1 MSSRSP
7 KLLFPVVRFFLL
19 SGLVLLLSQVRP
31 FFVLE
36 VAAFRGPTLIYH
48 ARALSSAAPRSIS
61 TGIYYKHD
69 TDDDQVTKEEK
80 DKGASWADVYNI
92 KRQKYGIGSK
102 PESAFNLASR
112 TFVSQGS
119 SIVKEALAG
128 VGIFAKDYIPPEE
141 KPPNCLG
148 LTLDSEAV
156 KDAERKREA
165 RAGEKVETNP
175 ASRALY
181 DAGCYVLDELFVG
194 RPIARFWFL
203 ETIARMPY
211 FSYVSMLH
219 LYESFGW
226 WRDPQLRKVHN
237 AEEYNEL
244 HHLLIMETLGG
255 NDRWRDRFLGYH
267 VAFGYYWAINVLFLF
282 SPRAAYEFMELLEA
296 HAVDTYS
303 TFYIENKERLLEL
316 PAPAVASSYYKG
328 ADLYLFDDFQISKR
342 PSSRRPPVD
351 NLYDV
356 FKNICEDEA
365 EHVKTMAACKNYSK
379 VGKIVVSPHLSFD
392 NDSEQVQN
400 EKRARWLEWSEEINR
415 ACTAEEDF

>member
-31 FFVLE
+31 FLVLE

-61 TGIYYKHD
+61 TGIYYKHG

-244 HHLLIMETLGG
+244 HHLLIMETLAVMIAG
-255 NDRWRDRFLGYH
+255 
-267 VAFGYYWAINVLFLF
+267 AIDSWVI
-282 SPRAAYEFMELLEA
+282 M
-296 HAVDTYS
+296 
-303 TFYIENKERLLEL
+303 L
-316 PAPAVASSYYKG
+316 PLDIIGPSM
-328 ADLYLFDDFQISKR
+328 
-342 PSSRRPPVD
+342 PSSSFHLAPLTNSWSFWKLTRWIHTPRSILKTRKGFLSYQLLRSQAPTIKARICIS
-351 NLYDV
+351 LMT
-356 FKNICEDEA
+356 FK
-365 EHVKTMAACKNYSK
+365 S
-379 VGKIVVSPHLSFD
+379 
-392 NDSEQVQN
+392 
-400 EKRARWLEWSEEINR
+400 
-415 ACTAEEDF
+415 